1 MQFHILLFQSIVAH
15 EKQTPEIFW
24 DVSQGNPDPS
34 LMQLSL
40 GLVGPQCNV
49 LSPVQRS
56 CDRTSLDTK
65 VSEHMLLWFL
75 PMKMYS
81 LLIAP

>member
-15 EKQTPEIFW
+15 EKQTLEIFW
-24 DVSQGNPDPS
+24 DMSQGNPDPG

-40 GLVGPQCNV
+40 GRVGPQYNV
-49 LSPVQRS
+49 LSHVQRS

-65 VSEHMLLWFL
+65 VSEHMILWFL